1 MKVYK
6 ISPFWKYFFLIISF
20 SIYFLIGYF
29 AILPLY
35 ENPDLHNILA
45 FLIPLVYICSAVF
58 IYIFIVGQS
67 NLVISIDDEK
77 IVQENDNIYKEWF
90 FDEIKGYRITQNS
103 IVLETNNPEKGKFL
117 INCFCDSYTELKSWI
132 LVNFKDLDK
141 QDKRIELREIKEFTT
156 EELNLRNA
164 KKTAKRVNIIG
175 GIIGASILF
184 LAKYN
189 YQIPIYASIIFFPI
203 CILVLKYYKGLI
215 KIDVNK
221 NSVYPSISIALI
233 VTSFGLLIRAAS
245 DFDLLNFDGLPL
257 IVLIVSMFLI
267 TLYLFKEKLNIIFHS
282 KNLLFFG
289 FFVIMCLAY
298 SYGAIVAL
306 NCMND
311 IKTETYTSRILDKRS
326 SGGKTTTYY
335 LTLDKWE
342 KNSKVDETTV
352 NLDFYND
359 SSKNDIVTIT
369 YGSGVFG
376 FSWYYINQ

>member
-103 IVLETNNPEKGKFL
+103 IVLETNNPEKGKLL
-117 INCFCDSYTELKSWI
+117 INGVYDSYTELKSWI
-132 LVNFKDLDK
+132 LVNYKDLDK

-221 NSVYPSISIALI
+221 NSAYPSIAIALI
-233 VTSFGLLIRAAS
+233 VTSFGLLIRATS
-245 DFDLLNFDGLPL
+245 DFDLLNFDSLPL

-289 FFVIMCLAY
+289 LFVIMCLAY

-311 IKTETYTSRILDKRS
+311 KKTETYTSRILDKRS

-352 NLDFYND
+352 NEDFYND

-376 FSWYYINQ
+376 FSWYYIN